1 MKASAYYSVGGA
13 VDSHGEK
20 KLKRELGTLPGV
32 LSVSISDRTGNIA
45 VDFDST
51 GQSTDEIGKRI
62 KELGYDI
69 RSVSLAKHIM

>member
-1 MKASAYYSVGGA
+1 MKASAYFSVEGA
-13 VDSHGEK
+13 VDSHAEK
-20 KLKRELGTLPGV
+20 ELKRELGTLPGV

-51 GQSTDEIGKRI
+51 GQSTEKIGKKI

-69 RSVSLAKHIM
+69 RSVSLAQHVM